1 MIYKNCEVVGYVV
14 VFLVNFFQTGF
25 FIVSYS
31 LPMYI
36 SETKGKNQTSL
47 KKFKLKLNWIHNSQ
61 FLEREVV

>member
-1 MIYKNCEVVGYVV
+1 MIYKNCEVAGYVV

-36 SETKGKNQTSL
+36 L
-47 KKFKLKLNWIHNSQ
+47 KQREKVKL
-61 FLEREVV
+61 V